1 MSEKNN
7 NKTRAATVRLRLKPA
22 EQADWQAQAKAEDLT
37 LSDLIRKRMGSA
49 RPTGI
54 EPKRQRRTGRKADPA
69 LLAALGRVGNNLNQ
83 VAKWANTYKA
93 EAEVRQVLA
102 ALVSIEKILLSYRPM
117 PGGHDEGGVPDA
129 G

>member
-1 MSEKNN
+1 MSEKN

-22 EQADWQAQAKAEDLT
+22 EQADWQAQAEAEALT

-83 VAKWANTYKA
+83 VAKWANTYKTDA
-93 EAEVRQVLA
+93 ETRQVLA
-102 ALVSIEKILLSYRPM
+102 ALVSIERILLSYRPM
-117 PGGHDEGGVPDA
+117 PGGHDEAEVPDA

>member
-1 MSEKNN
+1 MSEKN

-22 EQADWQAQAKAEDLT
+22 EQADWQAQAEAEDRT

-54 EPKRQRRTGRKADPA
+54 EPKRQRRMGRKADPA

-83 VAKWANTYKA
+83 VAKWANTYKTDA
-93 EAEVRQVLA
+93 EARQVLA
-102 ALVSIEKILLSYRPM
+102 ALVSIERILLSYRPM
-117 PGGHDEGGVPDA
+117 PGGHDEGVPDV

>member
-1 MSEKNN
+1 MSEKN

-22 EQADWQAQAKAEDLT
+22 EQADWQAQAEAEDLT

-83 VAKWANTYKA
+83 VAKWANTYKTDA
-93 EAEVRQVLA
+93 DARQVLA
-102 ALVSIEKILLSYRPM
+102 ALVSIERILLSYRPM
-117 PGGHDEGGVPDA
+117 PGGHDEGEVPDA

>member
-1 MSEKNN
+1 MSEKN

-22 EQADWQAQAKAEDLT
+22 EQADWQAQAEAEALT

-54 EPKRQRRTGRKADPA
+54 EPKRQRRMGRKADPA

-83 VAKWANTYKA
+83 VAKWANTYKTDA
-93 EAEVRQVLA
+93 EARQVLA
-102 ALVSIEKILLSYRPM
+102 VLVSIERILLSYRPM
-117 PGGHDEGGVPDA
+117 PGGHDEGEVPDV

>member
-1 MSEKNN
+1 MSEKK
-7 NKTRAATVRLRLKPA
+7 NKTRAASIRLRLKA
-22 EQADWQAQAKAEDLT
+22 EEHAAWHAQAEAEGIT

-54 EPKRQRRTGRKADPA
+54 EPKRQCRTGRKADPA

-83 VAKWANTYKA
+83 VAKWANTYKTDA
-93 EAEVRQVLA
+93 EARQVLA
-102 ALVSIEKILLSYRPM
+102 ALVSIERILLSYRPM
-117 PGGHDEGGVPDA
+117 PGGHDEGEVPDV

>member
-1 MSEKNN
+1 MSEKN

-22 EQADWQAQAKAEDLT
+22 EQADWQAQAEAEGIT

-54 EPKRQRRTGRKADPA
+54 EPKRQRRMGRKADPA

-83 VAKWANTYKA
+83 VAKWANTYKTDA
-93 EAEVRQVLA
+93 EARQVLA
-102 ALVSIEKILLSYRPM
+102 ALVSIERILLSYRPM
-117 PGGHDEGGVPDA
+117 PGGHDEGEVPDA

>member
-1 MSEKNN
+1 MSEK
-7 NKTRAATVRLRLKPA
+7 NKTRAATVRLRLKSA
-22 EQADWQAQAKAEDLT
+22 EQADWQAQAEAEDLT

-83 VAKWANTYKA
+83 VAKWANTYKTDA
-93 EAEVRQVLA
+93 EASQVLA
-102 ALVSIEKILLSYRPM
+102 ALVSIERILLSYRPM
-117 PGGHDEGGVPDA
+117 PGGHDEGEVPDV

>member
-1 MSEKNN
+1 MSEKN
-7 NKTRAATVRLRLKPA
+7 NKTRAATVRLRLRPA
-22 EQADWQAQAKAEDLT
+22 EQADWQAQAEAEGIT

-54 EPKRQRRTGRKADPA
+54 EPKRQRRMGRKADPA

-93 EAEVRQVLA
+93 DAEARQVLA
-102 ALVSIEKILLSYRPM
+102 ALVSIERILLSYRPM
-117 PGGHDEGGVPDA
+117 PGGHDEGEVPDA

>member
-1 MSEKNN
+1 MSDKN
-7 NKTRAATVRLRLKPA
+7 NKTRAATVRLRLKPT
-22 EQADWQAQAKAEDLT
+22 EQADWQAQAEAEGIT

-54 EPKRQRRTGRKADPA
+54 EPKRQRRLGRKADPA

-83 VAKWANTYKA
+83 VAKWANTYKTDA
-93 EAEVRQVLA
+93 EARQVLE
-102 ALVSIEKILLSYRPM
+102 ALVSIERILLSYRPM
-117 PGGHDEGGVPDA
+117 PRGHDEVGVSDA

>member
-1 MSEKNN
+1 MSEKN

-22 EQADWQAQAKAEDLT
+22 EQADWQAQAEAEDLT

-83 VAKWANTYKA
+83 VAKWANTYKTDA
-93 EAEVRQVLA
+93 EARQVLA
-102 ALVSIEKILLSYRPM
+102 ALVSIERILLSYRPM
-117 PGGHDEGGVPDA
+117 PGGHDEGEVPDA

>member
-1 MSEKNN
+1 MSEKN

-22 EQADWQAQAKAEDLT
+22 EQADWQAQAEAEALT

-83 VAKWANTYKA
+83 VAKWANTYKTDA
-93 EAEVRQVLA
+93 EARQVLA
-102 ALVSIEKILLSYRPM
+102 ALVSIERILLSYRPM
-117 PGGHDEGGVPDA
+117 PGGHDEGEAPDA

>member
-1 MSEKNN
+1 MSEKN

-22 EQADWQAQAKAEDLT
+22 EQADWQAQAEAEALT

-83 VAKWANTYKA
+83 VAKWANTYKTDA
-93 EAEVRQVLA
+93 EARQVLA
-102 ALVSIEKILLSYRPM
+102 ALVSIERILLSYRPM
-117 PGGHDEGGVPDA
+117 PGGHDEGEVPDA

>member
-1 MSEKNN
+1 MSEKN

-22 EQADWQAQAKAEDLT
+22 EQADWQAQAEAEDLT

-54 EPKRQRRTGRKADPA
+54 EPKRQRRMGRKADPA

-83 VAKWANTYKA
+83 VAKWANTYKTDA
-93 EAEVRQVLA
+93 ETRQVLA
-102 ALVSIEKILLSYRPM
+102 ALVSIERILLSYRPM
-117 PGGHDEGGVPDA
+117 PGGHDEAEVPDA

>member
-1 MSEKNN
+1 MSEKN

-22 EQADWQAQAKAEDLT
+22 EQADWQAQAEAEGIT

-49 RPTGI
+49 KPTGI
-54 EPKRQRRTGRKADPA
+54 EPKRQRRMGRKADPA

-83 VAKWANTYKA
+83 VAKWANTYKTDA
-93 EAEVRQVLA
+93 EARQVLA
-102 ALVSIEKILLSYRPM
+102 VLVSIERILLSYCPM
-117 PGGHDEGGVPDA
+117 PGGHDEGEVPDA

>member
-1 MSEKNN
+1 MSEKN

-22 EQADWQAQAKAEDLT
+22 EQADWQAQAEAEALT
-37 LSDLIRKRMGSA
+37 LSDLIRKRMGTA

-83 VAKWANTYKA
+83 VAKWANTYKTDA
-93 EAEVRQVLA
+93 EARQVLA
-102 ALVSIEKILLSYRPM
+102 ALVSIERILLSYRPM
-117 PGGHDEGGVPDA
+117 PGGHDEGEVPDV

>member
-1 MSEKNN
+1 MSEKN

-22 EQADWQAQAKAEDLT
+22 EQADWQAQAEAEGIT
-37 LSDLIRKRMGSA
+37 LSDLIRNRMGSA

-54 EPKRQRRTGRKADPA
+54 EPKRQRRMGRKADPA

-83 VAKWANTYKA
+83 VAKWANTYKTDA
-93 EAEVRQVLA
+93 EARQVLA
-102 ALVSIEKILLSYRPM
+102 VLVSIERILLSYRPM
-117 PGGHDEGGVPDA
+117 PGGHEEVEVPDA

>member
-7 NKTRAATVRLRLKPA
+7 KPRAATVRLRLKPA
-22 EQADWQAQAKAEDLT
+22 EQADWQAQAEAEGIT

-83 VAKWANTYKA
+83 VAKWANTYKTDA
-93 EAEVRQVLA
+93 EARQVLA
-102 ALVSIEKILLSYRPM
+102 ALVSIERILLSYRPM
-117 PGGHDEGGVPDA
+117 PGGHDEGEVPDA

>member
-1 MSEKNN
+1 MSEKN

-22 EQADWQAQAKAEDLT
+22 EQADWQAQAEAEGIT

-54 EPKRQRRTGRKADPA
+54 EPKRQRRMGRKADPA

-83 VAKWANTYKA
+83 VAKWANTYKTDA
-93 EAEVRQVLA
+93 EARQVLA
-102 ALVSIEKILLSYRPM
+102 ALVSIERILFSYRPM
-117 PGGHDEGGVPDA
+117 PGGHDEGEVPDA